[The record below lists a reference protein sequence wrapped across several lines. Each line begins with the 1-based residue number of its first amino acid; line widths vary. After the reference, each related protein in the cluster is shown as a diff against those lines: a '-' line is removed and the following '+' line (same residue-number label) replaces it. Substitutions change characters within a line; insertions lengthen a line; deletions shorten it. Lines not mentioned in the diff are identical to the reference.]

1 MADTTATDAET
12 GPAHVEAVLV
22 ALAMLAPAFMIA
34 IVVGPREPVV
44 LVGIALYLG
53 LLVGGA
59 VVTGLL
65 DTL

>member
-1 MADTTATDAET
+1 MADTTSTDAAAE
-12 GPAHVEAVLV
+12 PAHVETVLV
-22 ALAMLAPAFMIA
+22 ALAMLAPPFMIA

-44 LVGIALYLG
+44 LLAIALYLG

-65 DTL
+65 DAL

>member
-1 MADTTATDAET
+1 MADATSTDAGTE
-12 GPAHVEAVLV
+12 PVHVEAVLV

-44 LVGIALYLG
+44 LLGIALYLG

-59 VVTGLL
+59 VTTGLL
-65 DTL
+65 DAL